1 MIIQAA
7 VTHEKKAPFAIELV
21 DLEAPRADEVLV
33 RIVGVG
39 VCHTDVKM
47 RDGTRPLPYPIV
59 LGHEGAGI
67 VEAVGSAVTHV
78 QPGDHVVLTFNSC
91 GQCPNCQKD
100 KMAYCEKV
108 MELSFGGKRPDGSTP
123 LRKVHEPI
131 AACFFGQ
138 SSFATYALATAH
150 NTIKVRQDVPLSLLG
165 PLGCGIQT
173 GAGAVLNSL
182 KVEAGSSIVI
192 FGVGSVGLSAVMAA
206 VVADCA
212 PILAVDLHETR
223 LALAR
228 ELGATHTLN
237 PREVGDIVATVRQI
251 GGGGVNYALDTTA
264 NPVVFKQAVN
274 CLKILGVCGLIGG
287 TSPGTEVGL
296 EMNHI
301 LPGRT
306 VRGIIQGD
314 SVPHTF
320 IPQLIA
326 WYVDGRFP
334 FDRIISYYP
343 FAEINQACVDMAEGK
358 VIKPVLQMEPKPRR
372 PH

>member
-1 MIIQAA
+1 MQILAA
-7 VTHEKKAPFAIELV
+7 VTHHKKALFSLESV
-21 DLEAPRADEVLV
+21 DLETPRANEVLV

-59 LGHEGAGI
+59 LGHEGAG
-67 VEAVGSAVTHV
+67 VVTAVGTAVSHV

-91 GQCPNCQKD
+91 GQCPNCRQEKS
-100 KMAYCEKV
+100 AYCEQV
-108 MELSFGGKRPDGSTP
+108 FALSFGGQRPDGTTP
-123 LRKVHEPI
+123 LHQDGKRI

-138 SSFATYALATAH
+138 SSFATYVLATAR
-150 NTIKVRQDVPLSLLG
+150 NTIKVRSDVPLSLLG
-165 PLGCGIQT
+165 PLGCGFQT

-182 KVEAGSSIVI
+182 QVEAGSSIII
-192 FGVGSVGLSAVMAA
+192 FGVGSVGMSAVMAA
-206 VVADCA
+206 VIADCA
-212 PILAVDLHETR
+212 QIIAVDLNETR

-228 ELGATHTLN
+228 ECGATHTLN
-237 PREVGDIVATVRQI
+237 PNEVGDIVAAVRQMS
-251 GGGGVNYALDTTA
+251 GGGVNYSLDTTA
-264 NPVVFKQAVN
+264 NPVVFKQAVE

-287 TSPGTEVGL
+287 TSPGTEVSL

-314 SVPHTF
+314 SVPQTF
-320 IPQLIA
+320 IPQLID

-334 FDRIISYYP
+334 FDRLITPYP
-343 FAEINQACVDMAEGK
+343 FADINQACADMAAGE
-358 VIKPVLQMEPKPRR
+358 VIKPVLQMA
-372 PH
+372 

>member
-1 MIIQAA
+1 MMSSQKIQAA
-7 VTHEKKAPFAIELV
+7 VTRDKNAPFSIETV
-21 DLEAPRADEVLV
+21 NLEAPRADEVLV

-59 LGHEGAGI
+59 LGHEGAGV
-67 VEAVGSAVTHV
+67 VEAVGADATHV
-78 QPGDHVVLTFNSC
+78 RPGDHVVLTFNSC
-91 GQCPNCQKD
+91 GHCANCRQEKA
-100 KMAYCEKV
+100 AYCEKV

-123 LRKVHEPI
+123 LHKGEEPI
-131 AACFFGQ
+131 AAYFFGQ
-138 SSFATYALATAH
+138 SSFATYALATAQ
-150 NTIKVRQDVPLSLLG
+150 NTIKVRQDVPLALLG

-182 KVEAGSSIVI
+182 NVRKDSSIAI
-192 FGVGSVGLSAVMAA
+192 FGVGSVGLSAIMAA
-206 VVADCA
+206 VIGGCST
-212 PILAVDLHETR
+212 IIAVDLNNHR

-237 PREVGDIVATVRQI
+237 PKEVDDVVAAVRQI
-251 GGGGVNYALDTTA
+251 GGGGVNYSLDTTS
-264 NPVVFKQAVN
+264 NPAVFKQAVN
-274 CLKILGVCGLIGG
+274 SLKILGVCGLIGG
-287 TSPGTEVGL
+287 TSPGTEVSL

-314 SVPHTF
+314 SVPQRF
-320 IPQLIA
+320 IPQLID

-334 FDRIISYYP
+334 FDRLITYYP
-343 FAEINQACVDMAEGK
+343 FADINQACADMADGK
-358 VIKPVLQMEPKPRR
+358 VIKPVLQM
-372 PH
+372 